1 MAAAAES
8 NANANAMAMDRV
20 YRFQRHIYDLTRKYY
35 LFGRDRVIADLDA
48 GEGDLVLELGA
59 GTARN
64 LIKAARR
71 YPKAHFFGVDI
82 SGEMLCTAATA
93 IERRKLGARIR
104 LARADATGFDGAAL
118 FGEPRFDR
126 IMIAYSLSMIPAWE
140 AAAGGRFR
148 PARGLARLVPAR
160 PPCLAPPVSR
170 QPARDAGGDRRRPRR
185 RRRARFSPAA
195 APCRLRP
202 LPGNPPSATG
212 GQRRPESKSD
222 RRCAMTDAFHLPRRY
237 RAIWISDFHIGPR
250 RAQTELLLEFLRHTE
265 SDLLY
270 LVGDVVDNWSLKKT
284 WYWDQKHNDVI
295 QKLLRK
301 ARKGTR
307 IIYIPGNHDEHF
319 HDFAGTRF
327 GRIRV
332 AREAIH
338 TTADKKRYLVLHGD
352 QFDGVVKYAKWLA
365 LLGDQA
371 YERAIDLNRVVNAVR
386 RRLGLPYW
394 SLSSYLKRRVKQ
406 AVQFVSEFEKAVVRE
421 ARKRKADGVI
431 CGHIHTPELRQIGD
445 IHYCNDGDWV
455 ESCSAL
461 VEHQDGRFELIH
473 WLTERVGIL
482 DASPVYR
489 DQGYADHHRD
499 RRLAPAG

>member
-1 MAAAAES
+1 
-8 NANANAMAMDRV
+8 
-20 YRFQRHIYDLTRKYY
+20 
-35 LFGRDRVIADLDA
+35 
-48 GEGDLVLELGA
+48 
-59 GTARN
+59 
-64 LIKAARR
+64 
-71 YPKAHFFGVDI
+71 
-82 SGEMLCTAATA
+82 
-93 IERRKLGARIR
+93 
-104 LARADATGFDGAAL
+104 
-118 FGEPRFDR
+118 
-126 IMIAYSLSMIPAWE
+126 
-140 AAAGGRFR
+140 
-148 PARGLARLVPAR
+148 
-160 PPCLAPPVSR
+160 
-170 QPARDAGGDRRRPRR
+170 
-185 RRRARFSPAA
+185 
-195 APCRLRP
+195 
-202 LPGNPPSATG
+202 
-212 GQRRPESKSD
+212 
-222 RRCAMTDAFHLPRRY
+222 MTDAFHLPRRY
-237 RAIWISDFHIGPR
+237 RAIWISDFHIGTR

-327 GRIRV
+327 WRIRV